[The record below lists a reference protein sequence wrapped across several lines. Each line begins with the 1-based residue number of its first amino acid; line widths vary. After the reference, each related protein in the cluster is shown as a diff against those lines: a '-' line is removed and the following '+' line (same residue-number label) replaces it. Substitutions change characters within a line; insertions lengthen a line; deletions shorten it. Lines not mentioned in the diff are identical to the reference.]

1 MKVLVV
7 GAGGREHAIAWA
19 LRRAASVS
27 EVVVAPGNDGMV
39 DVARVVGGGSDIDAL
54 VAVATR
60 ERPDLVVVGPEAPLT
75 LGLADRLRA
84 EGFDVFGPGAAG
96 ARLEGSK
103 SYAKAFME
111 RHGVPTAGFAAFTD
125 LAAAREHLDRVG
137 APIVVKDSRLA
148 AGKGVTVATDLE
160 TAHAALGAVFESPD
174 AEVVLEER
182 LHGDEIS
189 VLLFVADDGYS
200 LMPASRDYKRV
211 GDGDVGPMTGG
222 MGAVAPLPLTEA
234 EHDTLVR
241 TVVEPVVAGLRA
253 DGIDYR
259 GVLYIGVMRTADG
272 YRVLEFNVRFG
283 DPECQPVLMRLKSDL
298 VETMLAVCEHRL
310 DEITLEWDPRPA
322 VCVVMSSGG
331 YPGAFAKGYE
341 ITGIEQAEAISE
353 DVKVFH
359 AGTAM
364 QNGKLVN
371 TGGRVL
377 GVTALGSTVAKAR
390 ELAYAAVE
398 KIHWQDCYFRKD
410 IAVRAMQA

>member
-148 AGKGVTVATDLE
+148 AGKGVTVATDL
-160 TAHAALGAVFESPD
+160 AALHVRA
-174 AEVVLEER
+174 ATT
-182 LHGDEIS
+182 S
-189 VLLFVADDGYS
+189 VDGGTIPPPTRAMRRAS
-200 LMPASRDYKRV
+200 TGRPRAPPPCARCCGSSPASGR
-211 GDGDVGPMTGG
+211 
-222 MGAVAPLPLTEA
+222 LPWTPWS
-234 EHDTLVR
+234 R
-241 TVVEPVVAGLRA
+241 R
-253 DGIDYR
+253 
-259 GVLYIGVMRTADG
+259 
-272 YRVLEFNVRFG
+272 
-283 DPECQPVLMRLKSDL
+283 
-298 VETMLAVCEHRL
+298 
-310 DEITLEWDPRPA
+310 RP
-322 VCVVMSSGG
+322 S
-331 YPGAFAKGYE
+331 
-341 ITGIEQAEAISE
+341 
-353 DVKVFH
+353 
-359 AGTAM
+359 
-364 QNGKLVN
+364 
-371 TGGRVL
+371 
-377 GVTALGSTVAKAR
+377 
-390 ELAYAAVE
+390 
-398 KIHWQDCYFRKD
+398 
-410 IAVRAMQA
+410 

>member
-19 LRRAASVS
+19 LRRAASVT

-39 DVARVVGGGSDIDAL
+39 DVARVVGGGSDVEAL

-111 RHGVPTAGFAAFTD
+111 RHGVPTAGFAAFSD

-182 LHGDEIS
+182 LYGDEIS

-241 TVVEPVVAGLRA
+241 TVVEPVAAGLRA

-283 DPECQPVLMRLKSDL
+283 DPETQVLLPL
-298 VETMLAVCEHRL
+298 LAGDAGTVFA
-310 DEITLEWDPRPA
+310 A
-322 VCVVMSSGG
+322 VARGSVTAAAPTWTDAHAACVVMAAPG
-331 YPGAFAKGYE
+331 YPGTPTRGVP
-341 ITGIEQAEAISE
+341 ITLPTRLPDGATL
-353 DVKVFH
+353 FH
-359 AGTAM
+359 AGTA
-364 QNGKLVN
+364 GSPPVSA
-371 TGGRVL
+371 GGRVL
-377 GVTALGSTVAKAR
+377 TVVGHGAT
-390 ELAYAAVE
+390 LADAVGRAYDAVDA
-398 KIHWQDCYFRKD
+398 IGFPGAVVRRD
-410 IAVRAMQA
+410 IGAGLTEV